1 MPRLF
6 LIRHGE
12 PELKG
17 TLLGRRDPGLSAEGR
32 IAAGAAMAGIDA
44 AVAYVSPLRRAR
56 ETAAFLPPGIRRI
69 ITGGL
74 IEIGLG
80 EWEGLEWREVEARW
94 PDVARRKL
102 ERWFDV
108 PAPGGET
115 WPRVAARA
123 ARVIERIR
131 AGPFPAAV
139 VAHLGINS
147 AIIARLTGSDPR
159 MCVQGYCEI
168 LTYDI

>member
-115 WPRVAARA
+115 WPRVAAR
-123 ARVIERIR
+123 R
-131 AGPFPAAV
+131 AGDRADSRGSVSGRRRGASRHQFRDHRAVDRKRPADV
-139 VAHLGINS
+139 R
-147 AIIARLTGSDPR
+147 ARLLRDSH
-159 MCVQGYCEI
+159 
-168 LTYDI
+168 L